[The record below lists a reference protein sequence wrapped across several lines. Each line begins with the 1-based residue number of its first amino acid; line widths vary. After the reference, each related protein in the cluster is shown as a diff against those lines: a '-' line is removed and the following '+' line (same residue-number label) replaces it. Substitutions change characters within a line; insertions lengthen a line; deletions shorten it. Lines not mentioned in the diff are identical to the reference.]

1 MASNKLVVA
10 DFDFDLVKA
19 NLKAFLQDQPEF
31 SDYNFEG
38 SGFAVLLDTL
48 AYNTHYLGFNANM
61 VANEMYLDSADVRKN
76 VVSLAKMLGYT
87 PSSAKSPT
95 AVVDITLNNATGST
109 VTMDK
114 GTSFSATIDNTEYNF
129 VTNEDIAMAPQDGVY
144 KFSNVTLY
152 EGTLV
157 NFKYTVDSTD
167 VDQRF
172 IIPNINA
179 DTSTLKV
186 TVQTSISDTT
196 QSIYTLASGLKSLDN
211 TSKAYF
217 LSETDTGKFEVY
229 FGDDIL
235 GKKLADGNIVTLE
248 YIVSNLED
256 ANGTTNFVA
265 KGSVGGFSDVTVV
278 TKTAAEGGSIPETKE
293 SIRFNAPLQY
303 TSQDRA
309 VTTTDY
315 ETLVKSI
322 YPNATSISAWGGE
335 DDETPIYGV
344 VKIAVKGQSGVPLT
358 NSTKLDIVTK
368 LKSYNVASVRPE
380 IVDPIITSIIL
391 VVNAKFDKKS
401 TAKTSDTLKSE
412 IVDAITDYNKNT
424 LTAFDGVF
432 RYSKVMGIIDDV
444 DNSILSNITTVKIRK
459 NFTPTLS
466 SSTKYDIYFRNA
478 IYNPHSG
485 HEAVVSSTGFKISGN
500 DNEMFLDDDG
510 MGNVRVY
517 YLVSGI
523 KTVQNATQ
531 GTIDYA
537 TGQITIN
544 SLDIASISNIRGSVS
559 TVIEVTASPSSNDV
573 VPVRDQIL
581 EIDGWNDEVI
591 LLSLTIKYPKA
602 NSNSITT
609 ITIGWRKVARISTIL
624 NKRIQ

>member
-1 MASNKLVVA
+1 MASNKFIVSDL
-10 DFDFDLVKA
+10 DFDTIKL

-114 GTSFSATIDNTEYNF
+114 GTTFSATIDNTEYNF
-129 VTNEDIAMAPQDGVY
+129 VTNEDIAMSPADGVY

-172 IIPNINA
+172 TIPNINA
-179 DTSTLKV
+179 DTTTLKV

-196 QSIYTLASGLKSLDN
+196 QSVYTLATGLKTLNN

-235 GKKLADGNIVTLE
+235 GKKLSDGNIVILE
-248 YIVSNLED
+248 YIVSNLTD
-256 ANGTTNFVA
+256 ANGTTNFTA

-278 TKTAAEGGSIPETKE
+278 TKTAAQGGSIPETKE

-358 NSTKLDIVTK
+358 NATKLDIVTK

-380 IVDPIITSIIL
+380 IIDPIITSVVL
-391 VVNAKFDKKS
+391 VINAKFDKNS
-401 TAKTSDTLKSE
+401 TTKTADTLKSE
-412 IVDAITDYNKNT
+412 IVDAITDYNTNT

-432 RYSKVMGIIDDV
+432 RYSKVIGIIDDV
-444 DNSILSNITTVKIRK
+444 DNSILSNITNVKIRK
-459 NFTPTLS
+459 SFTPTLS
-466 SSTKYDIYFRNA
+466 SSTKYDVYFRNA

-485 HEAVVSSTGFKISGN
+485 HESVLSSTGFKISGIN
-500 DNEMFLDDDG
+500 NEMFLDDDG
-510 MGNVRVY
+510 VGNVRLY

-559 TVIEVTASPSSNDV
+559 TVIEVTVSPNSNDV

-581 EIDGWNDEVI
+581 EIDVG
-591 LLSLTIKYPKA
+591 
-602 NSNSITT
+602 NSIVNVSEDTFVGGSAEAGVGYTT
-609 ITIGWRKVARISTIL
+609 TSSY
-624 NKRIQ
+624 

>member
-1 MASNKLVVA
+1 MASNKFVVSDL
-10 DFDFDLVKA
+10 DFDAIKL

-61 VANEMYLDSADVRKN
+61 VANEMYLDSADIRKN

-114 GTSFSATIDNTEYNF
+114 GTSFSANIDNTEYNF
-129 VTNEDIAMAPQDGVY
+129 VTNEDIAMSPQDGVY
-144 KFSNVTLY
+144 KFQNVTLY

-196 QSIYTLASGLKSLDN
+196 QEVYTLATGLKSLND

-229 FGDDIL
+229 FGDGIL
-235 GKKLADGNIVTLE
+235 GKKLADGNIVILE
-248 YIVSNLED
+248 YIVSNLEV
-256 ANGTTNFVA
+256 ANGTANFTA

-278 TKTAAEGGSIPETKE
+278 TKSAAQGGSVAETKE

-315 ETLVKSI
+315 ETLTKSI
-322 YPNATSISAWGGE
+322 FPNATSISAWGGE
-335 DDETPIYGV
+335 DDETPVYGV
-344 VKIAVKGQSGVPLT
+344 VKIAVKGKSGVPLT
-358 NSTKLDIVTK
+358 NATKLDIVTK

-391 VVNAKFDKKS
+391 VVNAKYDKKS
-401 TAKTSDTLKSE
+401 TAKTADTLKSE
-412 IVDAITDYNKNT
+412 IVDAITDYNTNT

-432 RYSKVMGIIDDV
+432 RFSKLMGIIDNV

-459 NFTPTLS
+459 DFTPTLS
-466 SSTKYDIYFRNA
+466 SSTKYNIYFRNA

-485 HEAVVSSTGFKISGN
+485 HESVLSSTGFKISGN
-500 DNEMFLDDDG
+500 NNEMFLDDDG
-510 MGNVRVY
+510 KGNVRLF

-523 KTVQNATQ
+523 KTVENATQ
-531 GTIDYA
+531 GTIDYE
-537 TGQITIN
+537 TGQITLN
-544 SLDIASISNIRGSVS
+544 SLDVASVSNIRGSAS
-559 TVIEVTASPSSNDV
+559 SKIEIEVSPKSNDV

-581 EIDGWNDEVI
+581 EIDVG
-591 LLSLTIKYPKA
+591 
-602 NSNSITT
+602 NSIVNVNEDTFVGGSSEAGVGYTT
-609 ITIGWRKVARISTIL
+609 SSSY
-624 NKRIQ
+624 

>member
-1 MASNKLVVA
+1 MASNKLVVS
-10 DFDFDLVKA
+10 DFDFDNIKA
-19 NLKAFLQDQPEF
+19 NLKSFLQDQPEF

-61 VANEMYLDSADVRKN
+61 LANELYLDSADIRKN

-87 PSSAKSPT
+87 PTSSKSPL
-95 AVVDITLNNATGST
+95 ANVDITINNGSGAT
-109 VTMDK
+109 VTMNK
-114 GTSFSATIDNTEYNF
+114 GTSFNSVVDNVNYQF
-129 VTNEDIAMAPQDGVY
+129 VTNQEIIMTPQNGVY
-144 KFSNVTLY
+144 KFSGVDLY

-157 NFKYTVDSTD
+157 TFRYTVDSTD

-172 IIPNINA
+172 IIPTVNA

-186 TVQTSISDTT
+186 TVQNSTTDTT
-196 QSIYTLASGLKSLDN
+196 QNTYTLASGLKSLDN

-217 LSETDTGKFEVY
+217 LSETDTGKFQIY
-229 FGDDIL
+229 FGDNVI
-235 GKKLADGNIVTLE
+235 GKKLSDGNIIIME
-248 YIVSNLED
+248 YIVTNKDE
-256 ANGTTNFVA
+256 ANGCSSFSLS
-265 KGSVGGFSDVTVV
+265 GSVGGFTNVSIVTNS
-278 TKTAAEGGSIPETKE
+278 AAQGGSDPESNE
-293 SIRFNAPLQY
+293 SIKFNAPLQY

-358 NSTKLDIVTK
+358 NATKLDIVTK

-380 IVDPIITSIIL
+380 IIDPIITSVVL
-391 VVNAKFDKKS
+391 VVNAKFDKNS
-401 TAKTSDTLKSE
+401 TTKTADTLKSE
-412 IVDAITDYNKNT
+412 ITTAISNYNLNT

-432 RYSKVMGIIDDV
+432 RYSKITGLIDNV

-459 NFTPTLS
+459 TFTPTLN
-466 SSTKYDIYFRNA
+466 SSTKYDVYFRNA

-485 HEAVVSSTGFKISGN
+485 HESVLSSTGFKISGN
-500 DNEMFLDDDG
+500 TNEMFLDDDG

-531 GTIDYA
+531 GTINYS
-537 TGQITIN
+537 TGQVTLN
-544 SLDIASISNIRGSVS
+544 SLSVASISNIRGAAS
-559 TVIEVTASPSSNDV
+559 TNIEITVSPSSNDV

-581 EIDGWNDEVI
+581 EIDVE
-591 LLSLTIKYPKA
+591 
-602 NSNSITT
+602 NSIVNVNEDTFVGGSSEAGVGYTT
-609 ITIGWRKVARISTIL
+609 SSSY
-624 NKRIQ
+624 

>member
-1 MASNKLVVA
+1 MASNKFIVSDL
-10 DFDFDLVKA
+10 DFDAIKL
-19 NLKAFLQDQPEF
+19 NLKSFLQDQPEF

-38 SGFAVLLDTL
+38 SGFSVLLDTL

-61 VANEMYLDSADVRKN
+61 VANEMYLDSADIRKN

-87 PSSAKSPT
+87 PSSSKSPT
-95 AVVDITLNNATGST
+95 AVVDITLNNATGAS

-129 VTNEDIAMAPQDGVY
+129 VTNEDIAMTPQDGVY

-167 VDQRF
+167 VDQKF
-172 IIPNINA
+172 IIPNVNA

-186 TVQTSISDTT
+186 IVQTSISDTT
-196 QSIYTLASGLKSLDN
+196 QEVYTLATGLKSLDN

-229 FGDDIL
+229 FGDGIL

-256 ANGTTNFVA
+256 ANGTANFTP

-278 TKTAAEGGSIPETKE
+278 TKSAAQGGSVPETKE

-335 DDETPIYGV
+335 DDETPVYGV

-358 NSTKLDIVTK
+358 NATKLDIVTK
-368 LKSYNVASVRPE
+368 LKTYNVASVRPE
-380 IVDPIITSIIL
+380 IVDPIITSVIL
-391 VVNAKFDKKS
+391 VVNAKYDKKS
-401 TAKTSDTLKSE
+401 TAKTADTLKSE
-412 IVDAITDYNKNT
+412 IVDAITDYNTNT

-432 RYSKVMGIIDDV
+432 RYSKLMGIIDNV
-444 DNSILSNITTVKIRK
+444 DNSILSNITTVKVRK
-459 NFTPTLS
+459 TFTPTLS

-485 HEAVVSSTGFKISGN
+485 HESVLSSSGVKISGN
-500 DNEMFLDDDG
+500 NNEMFLDDDG
-510 MGNVRVY
+510 MGNVRLY

-537 TGQITIN
+537 TGQITLN
-544 SLDIASISNIRGSVS
+544 SLDVASISNIRGSAS
-559 TVIEVTASPSSNDV
+559 SVIEVTVSPNSNDV

-581 EIDGWNDEVI
+581 EIDIE
-591 LLSLTIKYPKA
+591 
-602 NSNSITT
+602 NSIVNVSEDTFVGGSSEAGVGYTT
-609 ITIGWRKVARISTIL
+609 SSSY
-624 NKRIQ
+624 